1 MNRHGRAVVA
11 VPMLS
16 VPAAVAAQALPDA
29 IAVKGATVV
38 LRLHAEGAQIY
49 ECKTASRGQLIWQFR
64 EPTAS
69 LFQDGAN
76 LGRHY
81 AGPSWEGGGSILV
94 AKPDVRAPGGGPRD
108 IPWLKLEVTERRGD
122 GPLKDVTTV
131 QRIDTQ
137 GGNTDRP
144 MRYYGANAKRSGSA
158 TALYRSKG
166 SRKALHTR

>member
-94 AKPDVRAPGGGPRD
+94 AKPDVRAPGAVPGTSPG
-108 IPWLKLEVTERRGD
+108 
-122 GPLKDVTTV
+122 
-131 QRIDTQ
+131 
-137 GGNTDRP
+137 
-144 MRYYGANAKRSGSA
+144 
-158 TALYRSKG
+158 
-166 SRKALHTR
+166 